1 MRQFYLETDPDHP
14 PRTGDRVTLDAEES
28 RHLKT
33 VLRGGRDETLI
44 LVDGRGRRYAARSL
58 AGGRGPAELEI
69 TSVET
74 DPDETAAPR
83 LVLACAVVKGRRFEW
98 VLEKAVE
105 LGAHRV
111 VPLRTE
117 RGVIEAGAGRN
128 KRWRA
133 LLVSALKQSG
143 RTTLP
148 ALDDARGLEEVLD
161 GCEGDPVLFGAV
173 PGEVETPPWTDLVTM
188 VPDEMPGTLTLVIG
202 PEGGWTPAER
212 SLLQERGAR
221 AVGLGPHV
229 LRTETAAVVGLA
241 ALQQIRRS
249 WLAGPA

>member
-1 MRQFYLETDPDHP
+1 MRQFYLETDPDQP

-33 VLRGGRDETLI
+33 VLRGGRDETLT
-44 LVDGRGRRYAARSL
+44 LVDGRGRRFAARAL

-69 TSVET
+69 ISVET
-74 DPDETAAPR
+74 DPSESSVPR

-105 LGAHRV
+105 LGAHRI

-117 RGVIEAGAGRN
+117 RGVIEAGSGRN
-128 KRWRA
+128 KRWRT

-143 RTTLP
+143 RTLLP
-148 ALDDARGLEEVLD
+148 VLADSRGLEEVLD
-161 GCEGDPVLFGAV
+161 ECGSDPVLFGAV
-173 PGEVETPPWTDLVTM
+173 PGEIETSPWTDLVAAAPEE
-188 VPDEMPGTLTLVIG
+188 VPATLTLVVG

-212 SLLQERGAR
+212 FLLQDRGAR
-221 AVGLGPHV
+221 AVSLGPHV
-229 LRTETAAVVGLA
+229 LRTETAAVAGLA
-241 ALQQIRRS
+241 ILQTLRQAWTGRS
-249 WLAGPA
+249 